1 MEQQLDVFVSSLN
14 AFWGEIA
21 AFFPKLL
28 AALVL
33 LFVGW
38 IVAKLV
44 RSGVKRLLAIA
55 HFEALAQKSGIEEF
69 LKHGEL
75 NMTLSGIISEVSYW
89 LVILIVIVTVSSSLG
104 LQAVADLFNKVALF
118 LPNIIVAILVLLF
131 GTLMARVFN
140 RLIFAWLNNLGV
152 TGALT
157 ISTIAEYVVQIF
169 AVFVAL
175 EQLNIGTQLMTAA
188 FIILFGS
195 VCLALAL
202 AFGLGGREWAADV
215 IAKVSAK
222 NKK

>member
-33 LFVGW
+33 LFIGW
-38 IVAKLV
+38 ILAKLV
-44 RSGVKRLLAIA
+44 RTGVKRLLAIA
-55 HFEALAQKSGIEEF
+55 HFETLAQKSGIEEF

-131 GTLMARVFN
+131 GTLMARFLN
-140 RLIFAWLNNLGV
+140 RLIFTWLNNLGV

-169 AVFVAL
+169 ALFVAL

>member
-38 IVAKLV
+38 LVAKLV
-44 RSGVKRLLAIA
+44 RSGVKRLLAVA
-55 HFEALAQKSGIEEF
+55 HFETLAQKSGIEEF

-75 NMTLSGIISEVSYW
+75 NITLSGIISEVSYW

-131 GTLMARVFN
+131 GTLMARFLN

-157 ISTIAEYVVQIF
+157 ISTIAEYMVQIF
-169 AVFVAL
+169 ALFVAL

-202 AFGLGGREWAADV
+202 AFGLGGREWAADL
-215 IAKVSAK
+215 IAKLSAK

>member
-1 MEQQLDVFVSSLN
+1 MEQQLDIFVSSLN

-38 IVAKLV
+38 VVAKLV

-55 HFEALAQKSGIEEF
+55 HFETLAQKSGIEEF

-75 NMTLSGIISEVSYW
+75 NITLSGIISEVTYW

-131 GTLMARVFN
+131 GTLMARFLN

-157 ISTIAEYVVQIF
+157 ISTIAEYMVQIF
-169 AVFVAL
+169 ALFVAL

-202 AFGLGGREWAADV
+202 AFGLGGREWAADL
-215 IAKVSAK
+215 IAKFSSK